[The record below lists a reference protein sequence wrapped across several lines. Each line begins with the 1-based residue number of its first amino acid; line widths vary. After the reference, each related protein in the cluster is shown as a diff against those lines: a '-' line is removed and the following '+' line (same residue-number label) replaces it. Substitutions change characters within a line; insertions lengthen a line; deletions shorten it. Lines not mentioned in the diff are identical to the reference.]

1 MKIVLDT
8 NIFISAFLWQK
19 IAKGIFIFAQNK
31 NIQICVNQELLEE
44 FQTVLEYDKFNT
56 CLEKVRKTPRE
67 IIDEFLEIVK
77 IYPSLKFQKTIIEE
91 YPSDDKVLACALIC
105 GADFIISGD
114 KHLLKLKI
122 FENISIL
129 SPRQFLDKFG
139 NIEITSF

>member
-19 IAKGIFIFAQNK
+19 IAKEIFIFAQNK
-31 NIQICVNQELLEE
+31 NVQICVNQELLEE
-44 FQTVLEYDKFNT
+44 FQAVLEYDKFNT
-56 CLEKVRKTPRE
+56 CLEKVRKIPRE

-91 YPSDDKVLACALIC
+91 DPSDDKVLVCALIC

-129 SPRQFLDKFG
+129 SPRQFLDKFQ
-139 NIEITSF
+139 NI